1 MANIFKNSYF
11 YIGYIRRVFLSLLL
25 CFSFGLTDEFDA
37 MAYEFNATLIEDW
50 EKVNEML
57 DSLEISKK
65 QKEDILNSLKTLK
78 ENENELKEFETLSLC
93 VKNGDI
99 KCVKKSIEKYPKLL
113 SYKIFPYGGLL
124 ITTLKYKNIE
134 RNKYGFITK
143 VDYDFDEKMFDFLV
157 SKGHRIYGDDDMFPF
172 LLLQHEAVSDEKCL
186 EIIKKMRDDGM
197 DLGIK
202 MPYYENTTL
211 DIQALDNYKLK
222 TAAYILKNGQKSQI
236 FDGVPVRIAAHILV
250 FFTENDASFEEN
262 LKATPKSIELSKS
275 EKYKKF
281 IDREFE
287 VLKVYLE
294 ANGDKTF
301 ITEIE
306 KIFTALDDKES
317 LEKLEKLGYKLKKD
331 NLENIRRQNLE
342 NIRRQNNGN

>member
-1 MANIFKNSYF
+1 MANSFKNSYF

-25 CFSFGLTDEFDA
+25 CFSFGLTAELHS
-37 MAYEFNATLIEDW
+37 TLIENL
-50 EKVNEML
+50 EKSNEIL
-57 DSLEISKK
+57 DSLKISKK
-65 QKEDILNSLKTLK
+65 QKEDILNSLKALK
-78 ENENELKEFETLSLC
+78 ENENELNELNTLSLC
-93 VKNGDI
+93 VENGDI
-99 KCVKKSIEKYPKLL
+99 KCAEKSIEKYPKLL
-113 SYKIFPYGGLL
+113 SYKIHPYVSLL
-124 ITTLKYKNIE
+124 TATLIPH
-134 RNKYGFITK
+134 
-143 VDYDFDEKMFDFLV
+143 VDFDEKMFDSLV
-157 SKGHRIYGDDDMFPF
+157 SKGHRVYGDDMLPFF
-172 LLLQHEAVSDEKCL
+172 LLQNEAVSDEKCL

-202 MPYYENTTL
+202 MPYFDRSL
-211 DIQALDNYKLK
+211 DIVALDYYKPK
-222 TAAYILKNGQKSQI
+222 TAAYILKNGQKSQ
-236 FDGVPVRIAAHILV
+236 FFNDFPLQIAIGHIMV
-250 FFTENDASFEEN
+250 FFRENNAGFEINLKN

-306 KIFTALDDKES
+306 KIFTELNDQES

-331 NLENIRRQNLE
+331 NLENILE
-342 NIRRQNNGN
+342 NIRRQNNGK

>member
-1 MANIFKNSYF
+1 MANSFKNSYF

-37 MAYEFNATLIEDW
+37 MTYEFDADLIENW
-50 EKVNEML
+50 QKANEIL
-57 DSLEISKK
+57 DTLKISKK
-65 QKEDILNSLKTLK
+65 QKEDILNSIKALK
-78 ENENELKEFETLSLC
+78 ENENELNELVTLTLC
-93 VKNGDI
+93 IKNGDI
-99 KCVKKSIEKYPKLL
+99 ECVKKSIEKYPKLL
-113 SYKIFPYGGLL
+113 SYKFHPYGSLL
-124 ITTLKYKNIE
+124 TATLKYKNIE
-134 RNKYGFITK
+134 RNKYGFIAK
-143 VDYDFDEKMFDFLV
+143 VDFGFDEKMFDFLV
-157 SKGHRIYGDDDMFPF
+157 SKGHRVYGDDMLPF
-172 LLLQHEAVSDEKCL
+172 LLLQNEAVSDEKCL

-202 MPYYENTTL
+202 MPHIENLSLDTVALEYY
-211 DIQALDNYKLK
+211 KPK

-342 NIRRQNNGN
+342 NIRRQNNDK

>member
-1 MANIFKNSYF
+1 MANSFKNSYF

-25 CFSFGLTDEFDA
+25 CFSFGLSD
-37 MAYEFNATLIEDW
+37 EFNATLIENW
-50 EKVNEML
+50 QKANEIL
-57 DSLEISKK
+57 DTLKISKK
-65 QKEDILNSLKTLK
+65 QKEDILNSIKALK

-99 KCVKKSIEKYPKLL
+99 KCAKKSIEKYPKLL
-113 SYKIFPYGGLL
+113 SYKFHPYASLL
-124 ITTLKYKNIE
+124 TATLKYKNIE
-134 RNKYGFITK
+134 RNKYGFIAK
-143 VDYDFDEKMFDFLV
+143 VDFGFDEKMFDFLV
-157 SKGHRIYGDDDMFPF
+157 SKGRRVYGDDMLPF
-172 LLLQHEAVSDEKCL
+172 LLLQNEAVSDEKCL

-202 MPYYENTTL
+202 MPHIENLSLDTVALEYY
-211 DIQALDNYKLK
+211 KPK
-222 TAAYILKNGQKSQI
+222 TAAYILKNGQKSQFFNAYPLKI
-236 FDGVPVRIAAHILV
+236 WAHIMV
-250 FFTENDASFEEN
+250 FFRENNAGFEINLKN

-342 NIRRQNNGN
+342 NIRRQNNGK

>member
-1 MANIFKNSYF
+1 MANSFKNSYF

-25 CFSFGLTDEFDA
+25 CFSFGLTYEFDA

-78 ENENELKEFETLSLC
+78 ENENEQNELVTLSLC
-93 VKNGDI
+93 VINGDI
-99 KCVKKSIEKYPKLL
+99 ECAEKSLEKYPKLL

-157 SKGHRIYGDDDMFPF
+157 SKGHRIYGDDDMLPFF
-172 LLLQHEAVSDEKCL
+172 LLQNEAVSDEKCL

-202 MPYYENTTL
+202 MPYFDRSL
-211 DIQALDNYKLK
+211 DIVALDYYKPK
-222 TAAYILKNGQKSQI
+222 TAAYILKNGQKSQ
-236 FDGVPVRIAAHILV
+236 FFNDFPLQIAIGHIMV
-250 FFTENDASFEEN
+250 FFRENNAGFEINLKN

-287 VLKVYLE
+287 ILKVYLE

-331 NLENIRRQNLE
+331 NLENIRRQNF
-342 NIRRQNNGN
+342 GK

>member
-1 MANIFKNSYF
+1 MANSFKNSYF

-25 CFSFGLTDEFDA
+25 CFSFGLTYEFDA
-37 MAYEFNATLIEDW
+37 MTYEFNATLIEDW

-65 QKEDILNSLKTLK
+65 QKEDILNSIKNSIKALK
-78 ENENELKEFETLSLC
+78 ENENELNELETLSLC

-99 KCVKKSIEKYPKLL
+99 ECAKKSIEKYPKLL
-113 SYKIFPYGGLL
+113 SYKIHPYVSLL
-124 ITTLKYKNIE
+124 TATLNMKIDKTE
-134 RNKYGFITK
+134 
-143 VDYDFDEKMFDFLV
+143 VDAFDEKMFDFLV
-157 SKGHRIYGDDDMFPF
+157 SKGHRIYGDDNMLPF
-172 LLLQHEAVSDEKCL
+172 LLLQNEAVSDEKCL

-197 DLGIK
+197 DLGIT
-202 MPYYENTTL
+202 MPYNENYSL
-211 DIQALDNYKLK
+211 DIVALDYYKLK

-331 NLENIRRQNLE
+331 NLENIRRQNF
-342 NIRRQNNGN
+342 GK

>member
-1 MANIFKNSYF
+1 MANSFKNSYF
-11 YIGYIRRVFLSLLL
+11 YISYIRRVFLSLLL
-25 CFSFGLTDEFDA
+25 CFSFGLTYEFDA
-37 MAYEFNATLIEDW
+37 MTYEFNATLIEDW

-78 ENENELKEFETLSLC
+78 ENENEQNELVTLSLC
-93 VKNGDI
+93 VINGDI
-99 KCVKKSIEKYPKLL
+99 ECAEKSLEKYPKLL

-134 RNKYGFITK
+134 RNKYGFIAK
-143 VDYDFDEKMFDFLV
+143 VDFGFDEKMFDFLV

-202 MPYYENTTL
+202 MPYFDRSL
-211 DIQALDNYKLK
+211 DIVALDYYKPK
-222 TAAYILKNGQKSQI
+222 TAAYILKNGQKSQFFNAYPLKI
-236 FDGVPVRIAAHILV
+236 WAHIMV
-250 FFTENDASFEEN
+250 FFTENNASFEKE

-294 ANGDKTF
+294 ANGDEKF
-301 ITEIE
+301 IAEIE
-306 KIFTALDDKES
+306 KIFTELNDKES

-331 NLENIRRQNLE
+331 NLENIRRQNF
-342 NIRRQNNGN
+342 GK